1 LFQTIGNTIFSTT
14 VLIKSWQVTLE
25 ELLSPWLTLSCI
37 TSMGYFL
44 CTRTKVAVEQLKAA
58 KDMGGA
64 LVFRLSFDRKSVM
77 SMRNESNKQQDPVFA
92 DNVFHRR
99 ATDNTK
105 LRTSL
110 CIRKDNTAL
119 QFFRNHVTNKIR

>member
-1 LFQTIGNTIFSTT
+1 
-14 VLIKSWQVTLE
+14 
-25 ELLSPWLTLSCI
+25 
-37 TSMGYFL
+37 
-44 CTRTKVAVEQLKAA
+44 VEQLKAA